1 MSRFHKKNKYD
12 SDKEV
17 SLKRS
22 EIKAYSEDKDAFP
35 VYVPSAAEGGK
46 KKKKK
51 KGKKVAIALLLI
63 FLFIIGGG
71 VGAFLGLQHKGQE
84 KLVSYDNVVIES
96 IDDAVAE
103 NDGKTV
109 IYNGKTYRLNENIT
123 SIACMGVDK
132 EDLGLYAGKIGTGGQ
147 ADTTMVLALDTASG
161 KVTVISIPRDIM
173 VDIGVYT
180 TKGEY
185 VGVERRQLCLAYA
198 YGDGKHTSCKNT
210 VEAIQRVLFG
220 IPINSYVSLDI
231 EGVGPINDAV
241 GGVTVVSP
249 ETIGEFTA
257 GQSVTLYG
265 SQAFRFVRTRGSD
278 TEASLRR
285 MERQTAY
292 VKAFAST
299 AVQAAMNDLGTI
311 TRLYN
316 LTTRYSCTNVDL
328 SSVTYLATK
337 LMSQGVNGIET
348 ASVPGEM
355 KLGAKYAEFYMDTK
369 AAYEMILDIFYN
381 EVA

>member
-22 EIKAYSEDKDAFP
+22 DIKAYSEDEDAFP
-35 VYVPSAAEGGK
+35 VYIPSETADGK
-46 KKKKK
+46 KKKKM
-51 KGKKVAIALLLI
+51 GKKIALVLLLV
-63 FLFIIGGG
+63 FLLIIGGSA
-71 VGAFLGLQHKGQE
+71 GAFIGLQQKGQK

-96 IDDAVAE
+96 IEEAIVE

-109 IYNGKTYRLNENIT
+109 TYNGKTYRLNENIT
-123 SIACMGVDK
+123 SIACMGVDR
-132 EDLGLYAGKIGTGGQ
+132 ENLGSYGDKIGTGGQ
-147 ADTTMVLALDTASG
+147 SDTNMVLALDTVSG

-185 VGVERRQLCLAYA
+185 VGVENRQLCLAYA

-220 IPINSYVSLDI
+220 IPINSYISLDI
-231 EGVGPINDAV
+231 EGIGPINDAV

-249 ETIGEFTA
+249 ETIADFTA
-257 GQSVTLYG
+257 GQAVTLYG
-265 SQAFRFVRTRGSD
+265 RRAVDFVRARGDD

-285 MERQTAY
+285 MNRQTTY

-299 AVQAAMNDLGTI
+299 AVNSAMNDLGTI

-316 LTTRYSCTNVDL
+316 TATQYSCTNVDL

-337 LMSQGVNGIET
+337 LMSQGVNGLET
-348 ASVPGEM
+348 ATVPGEM
-355 KLGAKYAEFYMDTK
+355 KLGAKYAEFYMDTR

>member
-22 EIKAYSEDKDAFP
+22 DIKAYSEDEDAFP
-35 VYVPSAAEGGK
+35 IYIPTATAGSK
-46 KKKKK
+46 KKMK
-51 KGKKVAIALLLI
+51 KGKKVALALLLI
-63 FLFIIGGG
+63 FLLIIGGAA
-71 VGAFLGLQHKGQE
+71 GAFLGLQHKGQQN
-84 KLVSYDNVVIES
+84 LVSYDDVVIES
-96 IDDAVAE
+96 IEEAVVE

-109 IYNGKTYRLNENIT
+109 MYNGKTYRLNENIT
-123 SIACMGVDK
+123 SIACMGVDR
-132 EDLGLYAGKIGTGGQ
+132 ENLGSYGGKIGTGGQ
-147 ADTTMVLALDTASG
+147 ADTNMVLAIDTVSG

-185 VGVERRQLCLAYA
+185 VGVENRQLCLAYA

-220 IPINSYVSLDI
+220 IPINSYISLDI
-231 EGVGPINDAV
+231 EGIGPINDAV

-249 ETIGEFTA
+249 ETIGDFTE
-257 GQSVTLYG
+257 GQAVTLYG
-265 SQAFRFVRTRGSD
+265 RSAVDFVRERGDD

-285 MERQTAY
+285 MHRQTAY
-292 VKAFAST
+292 VKAFASA
-299 AVQAAMNDLGTI
+299 AVNSAMNDFGTI

-316 LTTRYSCTNVDL
+316 TATKYSCTNVDV

-337 LMSQGVNGIET
+337 LMSQGVNGLET

-355 KLGAKYAEFYMDTK
+355 KLGAKYAEFYMDTR
-369 AAYEMILDIFYN
+369 AAYEMILDIFYT

>member
-22 EIKAYSEDKDAFP
+22 DIKAYSEDKDAFP
-35 VYVPSAAEGGK
+35 VYIPAAASDG

-51 KGKKVAIALLLI
+51 KGKKIALALLLI
-63 FLFIIGGG
+63 FLLLIGGAA
-71 VGAFLGLQHKGQE
+71 GAFIGLQQKGQQ
-84 KLVSYDNVVIES
+84 KLVSYDNVVIDS
-96 IDDAVAE
+96 IDEAIVE

-123 SIACMGVDK
+123 SIACMGIDK
-132 EDLGLYAGKIGTGGQ
+132 DYLGSYGGKIGTGGQ
-147 ADTTMVLALDTASG
+147 SDTNMVLALDTVSG

-180 TKGEY
+180 TRGEY
-185 VGVERRQLCLAYA
+185 VGVENSQLCLAYA
-198 YGDGKHTSCKNT
+198 YGDGKHTSCKNA

-220 IPINSYVSLDI
+220 IPINSYISLDI
-231 EGVGPINDAV
+231 EGIGPINDAV

-249 ETIGEFTA
+249 ETIADFTE

-265 SQAFRFVRTRGSD
+265 SRAVDFVRARGGD

-285 MERQTAY
+285 LNRQTAY
-292 VKAFAST
+292 VKAFASR
-299 AVQAAMNDLGTI
+299 AVNSAMNDLGTI

-316 LTTRYSCTNVDL
+316 TATHYSCTNVDL

-337 LMSQGVNGIET
+337 LMSQGVNGLET
-348 ASVPGEM
+348 VTVPGEM
-355 KLGAKYAEFYMDTK
+355 KLGEKYAEFYMDTR

-381 EVA
+381 EVE